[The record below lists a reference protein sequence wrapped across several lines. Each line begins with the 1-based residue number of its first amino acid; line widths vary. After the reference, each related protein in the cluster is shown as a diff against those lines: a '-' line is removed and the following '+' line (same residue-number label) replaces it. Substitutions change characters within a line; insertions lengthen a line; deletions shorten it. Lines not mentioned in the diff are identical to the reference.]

1 MESKADIFSKG
12 LALLES
18 GWKSGLTDKLLPVV
32 NFSSGSAGCISVCGY
47 RPAAAIPDKSGPR
60 GRFGAGEAVRDVSF
74 LASLNGIVDQ
84 ILAGSNWLAFPEREV
99 GLLLETAD
107 LEKAGS
113 LQSIAAGDRELAEEI
128 RAEIAQGLDRTKDI
142 DDDEL
147 MEMVTEAV
155 FRRSQISW
163 LNIAQK
169 RELADTVYNS
179 MRRLDILQP
188 MLDDKGITEIMV
200 NGPDKIFIERAG
212 RIDRV
217 DASFDDQQ
225 KLEDVIHNIVSRTN
239 RTVNDASPIVDF
251 VLPDGSRVNV
261 VLRPVALNGPI
272 MTIRKFPDDPM
283 TLEQLTETGSLSVEA
298 AEVLDCL
305 VRAKYNIFICGGT
318 GSGKT
323 TFLNALAGRIPPDE
337 RIITIEDSAE
347 LQIKGVDNLV
357 RLETR
362 NANSEGKGSITIR
375 DLIRTSLRMRPERI
389 IVGEVRGEEALDM
402 LQAMNTG
409 HDGSLSTG
417 HANSA
422 EDMLKRLETMV
433 ISASPIPL
441 DAVRQQISSAIDIM
455 VHLGRLRDKTR
466 RVLEIC
472 EISGFNDGRILLNP
486 LFVFKETRT
495 CDSAVSDICEEVAD
509 TGRSKTG
516 SAGDRTEDGSFV
528 AGSLSWTGNMLVRTY
543 KLKMA
548 GIRCRL
554 GGDI

>member
-1 MESKADIFSKG
+1 
-12 LALLES
+12 
-18 GWKSGLTDKLLPVV
+18 
-32 NFSSGSAGCISVCGY
+32 
-47 RPAAAIPDKSGPR
+47 
-60 GRFGAGEAVRDVSF
+60 
-74 LASLNGIVDQ
+74 
-84 ILAGSNWLAFPEREV
+84 V

-239 RTVNDASPIVDF
+239 RTVNEASPIVDF

>member
-1 MESKADIFSKG
+1 M
-12 LALLES
+12 
-18 GWKSGLTDKLLPVV
+18 
-32 NFSSGSAGCISVCGY
+32 
-47 RPAAAIPDKSGPR
+47 
-60 GRFGAGEAVRDVSF
+60 
-74 LASLNGIVDQ
+74 
-84 ILAGSNWLAFPEREV
+84 
-99 GLLLETAD
+99 
-107 LEKAGS
+107 
-113 LQSIAAGDRELAEEI
+113 
-128 RAEIAQGLDRTKDI
+128 
-142 DDDEL
+142 
-147 MEMVTEAV
+147 
-155 FRRSQISW
+155 
-163 LNIAQK
+163 
-169 RELADTVYNS
+169 
-179 MRRLDILQP
+179 
-188 MLDDKGITEIMV
+188 
-200 NGPDKIFIERAG
+200 
-212 RIDRV
+212 
-217 DASFDDQQ
+217 
-225 KLEDVIHNIVSRTN
+225 
-239 RTVNDASPIVDF
+239 
-251 VLPDGSRVNV
+251 
-261 VLRPVALNGPI
+261 
-272 MTIRKFPDDPM
+272 
-283 TLEQLTETGSLSVEA
+283 
-298 AEVLDCL
+298 LDCL